1 VRQNKAAPRST
12 MAASTGGCPARSDS
26 LWQTAVGSVAAL
38 MVVLVVGSKENRLPE
53 SDEGS
58 VVDAGELLVLE
69 VGEEELEARGSELVG
84 DAVETLELLPA
95 DALVSWE
102 LELVVVVEEIA
113 IDDCVSVASEAVSV
127 MTVS

>member
-1 VRQNKAAPRST
+1 
-12 MAASTGGCPARSDS
+12 
-26 LWQTAVGSVAAL
+26 
-38 MVVLVVGSKENRLPE
+38 
-53 SDEGS
+53 
-58 VVDAGELLVLE
+58 LVLE

-102 LELVVVVEEIA
+102 LELVVVVEEII